1 VAYRKIKSGHKPR
14 VRGVNKMRLQ
24 KRGNLGVVN
33 AVISFALLI
42 GIMVYVFG
50 VLGSSLND
58 SNTQSFFSTIVDK
71 LTSTTSVIGA
81 VIVLGI
87 LALIFVVIPMFRR

>member
-1 VAYRKIKSGHKPR
+1 MKLRKK
-14 VRGVNKMRLQ
+14 
-24 KRGNLGVVN
+24 GNLGIVN
-33 AVISFALLI
+33 AVVSFALLL

-50 VLGSSLND
+50 VLGNSLND

-81 VIVLGI
+81 VVVLGI
-87 LALIFVVIPMFRR
+87 LGLIFVVIPMFRK

>member
-1 VAYRKIKSGHKPR
+1 
-14 VRGVNKMRLQ
+14 MRLQ

>member
-1 VAYRKIKSGHKPR
+1 
-14 VRGVNKMRLQ
+14 MRLQ

-87 LALIFVVIPMFRR
+87 LGLIFVVIPMFRK